1 MARTQHFTD
10 KQMTEAL
17 KKFKGAVYLAAE
29 SIGCH
34 PDTIYTR
41 AKTSEAVQRAITKER
56 GKMLDTAELAL
67 YNAVMKGESW
77 AIAFALK
84 SVGRDRGYG
93 DKLEILHGIDQSL
106 LKRLQQQA
114 DGAGVDLASV
124 FESMI
129 NEFSTLSPGNSEE

>member
-1 MARTQHFTD
+1 MARTNQYTNEE
-10 KQMTEAL
+10 MISAL

-29 SIGCH
+29 SIGCN

-41 AKTSEAVQRAITKER
+41 AKKSPEVKRAITAHR

-67 YNAVMKGESW
+67 YNAIMKGESW

-84 SVGRDRGYG
+84 SVGRSRGYG
-93 DKLEILHGIDQSL
+93 DKIEITHGISPKL
-106 LKRLQQQA
+106 LKQLKQKA
-114 DGAGVDLASV
+114 DEAGVELSAV

-129 NEFSTLSPGNSEE
+129 NEFANLSATNSEE